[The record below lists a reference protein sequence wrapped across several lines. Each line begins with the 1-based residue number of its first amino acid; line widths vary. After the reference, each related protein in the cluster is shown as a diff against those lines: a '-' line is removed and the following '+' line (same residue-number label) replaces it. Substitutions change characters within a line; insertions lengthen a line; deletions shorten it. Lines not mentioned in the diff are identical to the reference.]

1 VVRIRFQEI
10 SRRLGN
16 PSLLACLAGMAAGA
30 QTGAKPFAAA
40 AACVFFAPHPGY
52 FEAVWKPAYIFDIL
66 CATFC
71 LLSLLSYVR
80 GRWIVSF
87 LCFWLAYK
95 GKELAV
101 MLPFVLAAYEHCF

>member
-1 VVRIRFQEI
+1 
-10 SRRLGN
+10 
-16 PSLLACLAGMAAGA
+16 MAAGA